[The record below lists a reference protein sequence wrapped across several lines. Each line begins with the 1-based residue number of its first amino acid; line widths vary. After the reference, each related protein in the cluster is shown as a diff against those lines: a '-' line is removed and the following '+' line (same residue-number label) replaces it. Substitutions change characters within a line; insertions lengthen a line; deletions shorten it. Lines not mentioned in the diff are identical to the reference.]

1 MATASRVHDAVI
13 LPMVATFARYRPR
26 MTTNVSAHDVRR
38 IAVAAMTDPRT
49 IQRYLKGEPIR
60 STSKARI
67 DAAVLTLGIPA
78 PSAPAAQGKTMDED
92 RVARLLQSGVIT

>member
-1 MATASRVHDAVI
+1 
-13 LPMVATFARYRPR
+13 MVATFARYRPR
-26 MTTNVSAHDVRR
+26 MTTYVSAHDIRR

-67 DAAVLTLGIPA
+67 EAALAALGF
-78 PSAPAAQGKTMDED
+78 PAAAPTRQA
-92 RVARLLQSGVIT
+92 VAGDA

>member
-1 MATASRVHDAVI
+1 MSASSMQDAVI
-13 LPMVATFARYRPR
+13 LPTVARLARYRPR
-26 MTTNVSAHDVRR
+26 MTPTISAHDVRR

-67 DAAVLTLGIPA
+67 EASLAALGFPAAAPSPA
-78 PSAPAAQGKTMDED
+78 PRPEGAAGDT
-92 RVARLLQSGVIT
+92 